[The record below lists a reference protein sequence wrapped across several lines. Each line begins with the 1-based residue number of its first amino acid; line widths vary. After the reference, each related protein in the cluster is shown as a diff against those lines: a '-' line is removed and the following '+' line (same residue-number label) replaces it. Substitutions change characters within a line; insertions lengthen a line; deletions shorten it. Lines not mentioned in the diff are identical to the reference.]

1 MSSISQRTI
10 DTVTLATSGVNRYT
24 PSNPGEASMDGQ
36 RPDRVPIRDLVGY
49 YLRLGLLGFGGPV
62 ALVGQMERELVGE
75 KKWLTKDEMREGIA
89 VCQSLPGPL
98 AIQVGIWISYIR
110 GGFWGAWAGG
120 WAFILPNFLIVST
133 LGALYV
139 YFGGLSPVRAIFYG
153 VSPAVIA
160 LILHS
165 CYRLTKLGMKDWIEW
180 ALAAAA
186 FVITVAVRAEV
197 ALVFIGCG
205 IVGLLYYGSLLRTRA
220 SAPTPRFFALG
231 APLAVAGAAP
241 SGIGKLLGELLAF
254 FLKAGSLTFGS
265 GLVIVPFLEKGL
277 VQQMRWLNER
287 DFLVAVAIGMIS
299 PGPVVITA
307 TFVGYLVAAR
317 LGGSLIEGFW
327 GSLVSTIGIFLP
339 SFLLILIVA
348 PILVRYR
355 ANPNIQGFIKGAYAA
370 AIGTILGACV
380 LLGRIAI
387 GDWLTALVAAG
398 SLIVLFRWKV
408 SNPVLVAAT
417 AIIGLIAFPLLKPEW
432 VFVK

>member
-1 MSSISQRTI
+1 MEREQ
-10 DTVTLATSGVNRYT
+10 T
-24 PSNPGEASMDGQ
+24 P
-36 RPDRVPIRDLVGY
+36 RRVPIRELVRY

-62 ALVGQMERELVGE
+62 ALVGQMEREMVGE
-75 KKWLTKDEMREGIA
+75 RKWLTKDEMREGIA

-120 WAFILPNFLIVST
+120 WAFILPNFVIVSAM
-133 LGALYV
+133 GALYV
-139 YFGGLSPVRAIFYG
+139 HFGGLPWVTAIFYG

-165 CYRLTKLGMKDWIEW
+165 CYRLTKLGMDDWLQW
-180 ALAAAA
+180 ALAAVA
-186 FVITVAVRAEV
+186 FAVTLAVRAEV
-197 ALVFIGCG
+197 AWIFLASGAVEI
-205 IVGLLYYGSLLRTRA
+205 LYYGSLFRARA
-220 SAPTPRFFALG
+220 SASTTSSLLLGLPLLAGVGGEVALG
-231 APLAVAGAAP
+231 TML
-241 SGIGKLLGELLAF
+241 GKLFTF

-277 VQQMRWLNER
+277 VQQTGWLNER
-287 DFLVAVAIGMIS
+287 EFLVAVAMGMIS

-307 TFVGYLVAAR
+307 TFVGFLVGSR
-317 LGGSLIEGFW
+317 FTGSLLDGLW
-327 GSLVSTIGIFLP
+327 GSMASTVGIFMP
-339 SFLLILIVA
+339 SFLMILIVA
-348 PILVRYR
+348 PILLRYR
-355 ANPNIQGFIKGAYAA
+355 TNPNVKGFIKGAYAA

-380 LLGRIAI
+380 LLGKIAI
-387 GDWLTALVAAG
+387 GDWLTALVALA

>member
-1 MSSISQRTI
+1 M
-10 DTVTLATSGVNRYT
+10 
-24 PSNPGEASMDGQ
+24 EAEKSAQ
-36 RPDRVPIRDLVGY
+36 RVPIRELVRY
-49 YLRLGLLGFGGPV
+49 YLRLGLIGFGGPV

-75 KKWLTKDEMREGIA
+75 RKWLTKEEMREGIA

-120 WAFILPNFLIVST
+120 WAFILPNFVIVT
-133 LGALYV
+133 VLGALYIH
-139 YFGGLSPVRAIFYG
+139 FGGLSAVKAVFYG

-165 CYRLTKLGMKDWIEW
+165 CYRLTKLGMKDWLEW
-180 ALAAAA
+180 LLAAAA
-186 FVITVAVRAEV
+186 FVITVAMQAEV
-197 ALVFIGCG
+197 ALLFIGCG
-205 IVGLLYYGSLLRTRA
+205 ILGVLYYGSLFRKRTTSTTSSLLAGVPIVAA
-220 SAPTPRFFALG
+220 SAGPGSG
-231 APLAVAGAAP
+231 ARL
-241 SGIGKLLGELLAF
+241 GKLFAF

-277 VQQMRWLNER
+277 VQQTGWLNER
-287 DFLVAVAIGMIS
+287 EFLVAVAMGMIS

-307 TFVGYLVAAR
+307 TFVGYLVAGF
-317 LGGSLIEGFW
+317 GGA
-327 GSLVSTIGIFLP
+327 VVATIGIFLP

-348 PILVRYR
+348 PILMRYR
-355 ANPNIQGFIKGAYAA
+355 ANPNVQGFIKGAYAA

-380 LLGRIAI
+380 LLGKIAI
-387 GDWLTALVAAG
+387 GDWLTALVALV

-408 SNPVLVAAT
+408 SNPLLVAAT
-417 AIIGLIAFPLLKPEW
+417 AIIGLIAFPLLRPEW

>member
-1 MSSISQRTI
+1 MEPEKSPR
-10 DTVTLATSGVNRYT
+10 
-24 PSNPGEASMDGQ
+24 
-36 RPDRVPIRDLVGY
+36 RVPIRELVRY
-49 YLRLGLLGFGGPV
+49 YLRLGLIGFGGPV

-75 KKWLTKDEMREGIA
+75 RKWLTKEEMREGIA

-120 WAFILPNFLIVST
+120 WAFILPNFVIVT
-133 LGALYV
+133 VLGALYIH
-139 YFGGLSPVRAIFYG
+139 FGGLSAVRAVFYG

-165 CYRLTKLGMKDWIEW
+165 CYRLTKLGMKDWLEW

-186 FVITVAVRAEV
+186 FVITVAVQAEV
-197 ALVFIGCG
+197 ALLFIGCG
-205 IVGLLYYGSLLRTRA
+205 ILGVLYYGSLFCKRTA
-220 SAPTPRFFALG
+220 SSTTTSLLAGLPLVATAPGSPG
-231 APLAVAGAAP
+231 AML
-241 SGIGKLLGELLAF
+241 GKLFTF

-277 VQQMRWLNER
+277 VQQTGWLNER
-287 DFLVAVAIGMIS
+287 EFLVAVAMGMIS

-307 TFVGYLVAAR
+307 TFVGYLVA
-317 LGGSLIEGFW
+317 GFW
-327 GSLVSTIGIFLP
+327 GAVVATIGIFLP

-355 ANPNIQGFIKGAYAA
+355 SNPNVQGFIKGAYAA

-387 GDWLTALVAAG
+387 GDWLTALVALV

-408 SNPVLVAAT
+408 SNPLLVAA
-417 AIIGLIAFPLLKPEW
+417 AAVVGLIAFPLLRPEW
-432 VFVK
+432 IFVK

>member
-1 MSSISQRTI
+1 MPPEKTTERI
-10 DTVTLATSGVNRYT
+10 
-24 PSNPGEASMDGQ
+24 
-36 RPDRVPIRDLVGY
+36 PIRDLVRY

-75 KKWLTKDEMREGIA
+75 KKWLTKEEMREGIA

-120 WAFILPNFLIVST
+120 WAFILPNFVIVAS
-133 LGALYV
+133 LAALYV
-139 YFGGLSPVRAIFYG
+139 HFEGLPAVAAIFYG

-165 CYRLTKLGMKDWIEW
+165 CYRLTKLGMKDWLEW

-186 FVITVAVRAEV
+186 FAITVALQAEV

-205 IVGLLYYGSLLRTRA
+205 VVGLLYYGSLFRGRKAESTTSSL
-220 SAPTPRFFALG
+220 LIG
-231 APLAVAGAAP
+231 LPLVAGAAAP
-241 SGIGKLLGELLAF
+241 PPLGALLGKLLAF

-277 VQQMRWLNER
+277 VQQTGWLSER
-287 DFLVAVAIGMIS
+287 EFLVAVAMGMIS

-317 LGGSLIEGFW
+317 FTGSLLDGLW
-327 GSLVSTIGIFLP
+327 GSVTATIGIFLP

-355 ANPNIQGFIKGAYAA
+355 TNPNVQGFIKGAYAA

-380 LLGRIAI
+380 LLGKIAI
-387 GDWLTALVAAG
+387 GDWLTALVALG
-398 SLIVLFRWKV
+398 SLVVLFRWKV
-408 SNPVLVAAT
+408 SNPLLVAAT
-417 AIIGLIAFPLLKPEW
+417 AIIGLVAFPLLKPEW